1 MKDLKGKLALV
12 TGAGSGIG
20 RATAVALAKEGARVV
35 AVDIDPARADE
46 VRSELGERCAMART
60 VDVSKRD
67 AMRELAAELHAA
79 LGPLDVLVNN
89 AGVGHSGGVLD
100 SSLED
105 WDWVVGVNLWGVVHG
120 CHFFVPRMVE
130 RGAGGHV
137 VNVAS
142 GFGLV
147 AAPGVAPYCT
157 TKFAVV
163 GLSES
168 LRAELAPHHIGVSAI
183 CPGVIATDIISRGRF
198 ADESMRGTV
207 AETFRRRGHEPELV
221 ARAVVRAIE
230 HDNAVVPV
238 GAEAWFAYVGKRVA
252 PGLTAALGRRVE
264 ALTKNGGRARA

>member
-1 MKDLKGKLALV
+1 MKSLEGKLALV

-20 RATAVALAKEGARVV
+20 RATAIALAEAGARILV
-35 AVDIDPARADE
+35 VDIDEARVAE
-46 VRSELGERCAMART
+46 TRASLGPQCVFAHK
-60 VDVSKRD
+60 VDVSDRD
-67 AMRELAAELHAA
+67 AMRALADEVHAEHGAV
-79 LGPLDVLVNN
+79 DVLVNN

-120 CHFFVPRMVE
+120 CHFFVPKMVE
-130 RGAGGHV
+130 RGGGGHV

-168 LRAELAPHHIGVSAI
+168 LRAELAAHGIGVSAI
-183 CPGVIATDIISRGRF
+183 CPGVIATDIIHRGRF
-198 ADESMRGTV
+198 ADESMRTQV

-221 ARAVVRAIE
+221 ARAIVRAIKS
-230 HDNAVVPV
+230 DTAVVPV
-238 GAEAWFAYVGKRVA
+238 GTEAWLGYVGKRVA
-252 PGLTAALGRRVE
+252 PGLTTMIGQRIERMA
-264 ALTKNGGRARA
+264 KNGRPRA